1 MSIDSISNYQP
12 TTSSTTSSNAGNSLQ
27 MEDFFKLL
35 VAQLSNQDMNN
46 TMDDTQFISQMAQ
59 FSMVQALSD
68 LSQVSATAYSV
79 SLIGK
84 EATIA
89 QSKED
94 GTLENI
100 RGIVEGVTLY
110 NGSAEIII
118 EGNRYPL
125 SSVMLVKEPNIIIP
139 QGSLTPDE
147 ETTEE

>member
-12 TTSSTTSSNAGNSLQ
+12 TTSSTTSSKAGNSLQ

-59 FSMVQALSD
+59 FSMVQALAD
-68 LSQVSATAYSV
+68 LSQVSTTAYSV

-89 QSKED
+89 QSKND
-94 GTLENI
+94 GTLESI

-125 SSVMLVKEPNIIIP
+125 SSVMLVKQPNVIIP
-139 QGSLTPDE
+139 QGSVTSNNV
-147 ETTEE
+147 TTEE